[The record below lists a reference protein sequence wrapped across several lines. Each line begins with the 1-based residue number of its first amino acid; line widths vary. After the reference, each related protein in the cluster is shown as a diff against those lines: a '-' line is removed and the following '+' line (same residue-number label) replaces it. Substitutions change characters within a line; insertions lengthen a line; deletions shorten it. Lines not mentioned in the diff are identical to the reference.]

1 MRLPCTTVTNI
12 TDATSFFSDVINAWT
27 PSSDQSSLSKL
38 NTCDL
43 QIGMANISSTASSI
57 DFNLTHAMSLA
68 EVTLTTKE
76 DCNCELYSDASYT
89 WAGPVPASENFG
101 TNKPFKVTDYEY
113 TNNKFVEIVKPHT
126 ETEFSGGKNEYGV
139 WSLSISGIEPNAIGS
154 GSSILEKKQRF
165 TLELGD
171 MYYNDGALT
180 HQSEALASTKTPIG
194 IVAYLSDG
202 SSNNKW
208 VETGTTSTGYGGHAL
223 VMGLKTIGSTGTYAE
238 AVKNYNYSNESA
250 AAKAYRGTSCYRK
263 TSNTT
268 AGSQSITTASAVVGT
283 KTTNYG
289 SGYIQTTRLWNNG
302 SYPAFTLTKTY
313 NSTNPAP
320 SKTTGWFIP
329 TAGQWYATIY
339 YGIGGASDCTWNVQ
353 AYFSRKGVTTHI
365 TDPINKALSKVGDG
379 NYTICS
385 GAIQY
390 REWTSSEY
398 DDIRGIMM
406 GNGLA
411 SNNGSQY
418 AGTIGFIRILNT
430 EASLSGAMTP
440 RVRPFLAF

>member
-38 NTCDL
+38 NACDL

-57 DFNLTHAMSLA
+57 DFNMTHAMSLA

-208 VETGTTSTGYGGHAL
+208 VETGTTSSGGGHAL
-223 VMGLKTIGSTGTYAE
+223 VMGLKAIGSTGTYVE

-250 AAKAYRGTSCYRK
+250 VAKAYRGTPAMRK
-263 TSNTT
+263 TSNTSC
-268 AGSQSITTASAVVGT
+268 GSQSLTTMSAVIGT

-289 SGYIQTTRLWNNG
+289 SGYIQTTRLWDYG
-302 SYPAFTLTKTY
+302 STYPAYGLVKTY
-313 NSTNPAP
+313 NSENPAP
-320 SKTTGWFIP
+320 NKTTGWFMP
-329 TAGQWYATIY
+329 TAGQWYATMFL
-339 YGIGGASDCTWNVQ
+339 GVGEANGCTWTAINQ
-353 AYFSRKGVTTHI
+353 YISKNGVTTHI

-379 NYTICS
+379 NYTMCC
-385 GAIQY
+385 GAVAF

-398 DDIRGIMM
+398 DASRGIIAY
-406 GNGLA
+406 GGDTTQGLGA
-411 SNNGSQY
+411 F
-418 AGTIGFIRILNT
+418 GFFRTLNT
-430 EASLSGAMTP
+430 ERGTNGNGTP
-440 RVRPFLAF
+440 QVRPFLAF